1 MSLFNTQRKKTTNP
15 TAGETKLA
23 ATKPDKAV
31 AAKKV
36 VSTDKPVKATK
47 ANATT
52 AVAKNSVIV
61 KPRIT
66 EKATTLAE
74 KGIYTFDVAMRSNSQ
89 QIAQEIRKTYKVTPI
104 KVSVAAIPRK
114 SMFVRGKKGSTTVG
128 KKAYVYLKKGDKI
141 EFN

>member
-23 ATKPDKAV
+23 AKPDKV
-31 AAKKV
+31 VTTKKV
-36 VSTDKPVKATK
+36 ASTDKPVKAAK
-47 ANATT
+47 ATATVV
-52 AVAKNSVIV
+52 VAKNSVIV

-66 EKATTLAE
+66 EKATALAE